1 MRSLIAK
8 CLRRLGLRRK
18 PRLSI
23 VLIVYKMPDQ
33 AEKTLRSLS
42 PEYQQ
47 GVSANDYEVIV
58 VENHS
63 EHLLGQQRACSH
75 AGNVRY
81 FHRQESMRSPVNAI
95 NFGAAQARGDH
106 VAIMIDGARMLT
118 PGVVRLA
125 LAAFRAE
132 PEAAVSAPGYHIGH
146 KLQQVAVNEGYDEAV
161 EATMLQSISWP
172 QDGYRL
178 FDIAVLS
185 GSCQGGFFQSNY
197 ESNFLA
203 MPVTKWKAL
212 GGVDT
217 RYNDFGGG
225 NANLDLYKRLLEY
238 PATPFYMLFGEG
250 SFHQFHGGVTTG
262 TRKAERDVIYKQLDD
277 QDKALRGE
285 NRTPPN
291 VRPIL
296 FGTPH
301 PSSYRFIRHSLDK
314 VQPQ

>member
-1 MRSLIAK
+1 MPLF
-8 CLRRLGLRRK
+8 RRR
-18 PRLSI
+18 PRLS
-23 VLIVYKMPDQ
+23 VVVIVYKMPDQ

-42 PEYQQ
+42 PAYQQ
-47 GVSANDYEVIV
+47 GVREQDYEVIV

-63 EHLLGQQRACSH
+63 ERLLGAERASRF

-81 FHRQESMRSPVNAI
+81 FHRHETQRTPVHAI
-95 NFGAAQARGDH
+95 NFGAAHARGRH
-106 VAIMIDGARMLT
+106 LAIMIDGARMLT

-125 LAAFRAE
+125 LDAFRID
-132 PEAAVSAPGYHIGH
+132 PEAAVSAPGYHVGH
-146 KLQQVAVNEGYDEAV
+146 KLQQVAVNEGYDEQV
-161 EATMLQSISWP
+161 EAGLLQSIDWP
-172 QDGYRL
+172 NDGYRL
-178 FDIAVLS
+178 FEIAVLS

-197 ESNFLA
+197 ESNFIA
-203 MPVTKWKAL
+203 MSVRKWRAL
-212 GGVDT
+212 GGVDP

-238 PATPFYMLFGEG
+238 PGTAFYMLFGEG

-277 QDKALRGE
+277 QDRALRGDD
-285 NRTPPN
+285 RAPPN
-291 VRPIL
+291 VRPVL

-301 PSSYRFIRHSLDK
+301 PGVYRFIRHSLDK

>member
-1 MRSLIAK
+1 MALF
-8 CLRRLGLRRK
+8 RRK

-23 VLIVYKMPDQ
+23 VMIVYRMPDQ
-33 AEKTLRSLS
+33 AEKTLLSLS
-42 PEYQQ
+42 PTYQH
-47 GVSANDYEVIV
+47 GVREIDYEVIV

-63 EHLLGQQRACSH
+63 DSLLGRERATRH
-75 AGNVRY
+75 AANVRY
-81 FHRQESMRSPVNAI
+81 FHRQETQRTPVHAI
-95 NFGAAQARGDH
+95 NFGAAQARGSH
-106 VAIMIDGARMLT
+106 VAIMIDGARMLS
-118 PGVVRLA
+118 PGVVKLA
-125 LAAFRAE
+125 LDAFRLE

-146 KLQQVAVNEGYDEAV
+146 KLQQVAVNEGYDEAA
-161 EATMLQSISWP
+161 EAELLRGIGWP

-197 ESNFLA
+197 ESNFIA
-203 MPVTKWKAL
+203 MSVRKWQAL
-212 GGVDT
+212 GGVDP

-225 NANLDLYKRLLEY
+225 NANLDLYKRLLEF
-238 PATPFYMLFGEG
+238 PDTPFYMLFGEG

-277 QDKALRGE
+277 QDRALRGDD
-285 NRTPPN
+285 RAPPS

-301 PSSYRFIRHSLDK
+301 PSVYRFIRHSLDK

>member
-1 MRSLIAK
+1 MRE
-8 CLRRLGLRRK
+8 
-18 PRLSI
+18 
-23 VLIVYKMPDQ
+23 Q
-33 AEKTLRSLS
+33 
-42 PEYQQ
+42 
-47 GVSANDYEVIV
+47 DYEVIV

-63 EHLLGQQRACSH
+63 DRLLGASRATQY
-75 AGNVRY
+75 AKNVRY
-81 FHRQESMRSPVNAI
+81 FHRQETLRTPVHAI
-95 NFGAAQARGDH
+95 NFGAAQVRGKY
-106 VAIMIDGARMLT
+106 VAVMIDGARMLT
-118 PGVVRLA
+118 PGVVRLT
-125 LAAFRAE
+125 LSAFQAD

-146 KLQQVAVNEGYDEAV
+146 KLQQVAVNEGYDEKV
-161 EATMLQSISWP
+161 ESGLLQSIVWP

-197 ESNFLA
+197 ESNFIA

-212 GGVDT
+212 GGVDP

-238 PATPFYMLFGEG
+238 PGTPFYMLFGEG

-262 TRKAERDVIYKQLDD
+262 TRKAERDKIYKALDD

-285 NRTPPN
+285 NRTPPS

-301 PSSYRFIRHSLDK
+301 PSVYRFIRHSLDK

>member
-1 MRSLIAK
+1 MAFFQ
-8 CLRRLGLRRK
+8 RR

-23 VLIVYKMPDQ
+23 VVIVYKMPDQ
-33 AEKTLRSLS
+33 AEKTLYSLS
-42 PEYQQ
+42 PLYQQ
-47 GVSANDYEVIV
+47 GVSERDYEVIV

-63 EHLLGQQRACSH
+63 DRLLGGERATRH

-81 FHRQESMRSPVNAI
+81 FHRQETQRTPVHAI
-95 NFGAAQARGDH
+95 NFGAAQARGSH

-118 PGVVRLA
+118 PGALRLA
-125 LAAFRAE
+125 LDAFRIA
-132 PEAAVSAPGYHIGH
+132 PDAAVSAPGYHIGH
-146 KLQQVAVNEGYDEAV
+146 KLQQVAVNEGYNEAA
-161 EATMLQSISWP
+161 EAELLGSIEWP
-172 QDGYRL
+172 RDGYRL

-197 ESNFLA
+197 ESNFIA
-203 MPVTKWKAL
+203 MSLKKWKAL
-212 GGVDT
+212 GGMDS

-225 NANLDLYKRLLEY
+225 NANLDLYKRLLEF
-238 PATPFYMLFGEG
+238 PNTPFYMLFGEG

-277 QDKALRGE
+277 QDRALRGDD
-285 NRTPPN
+285 RAPPS

-301 PSSYRFIRHSLDK
+301 PSVYRFIRHSLDK